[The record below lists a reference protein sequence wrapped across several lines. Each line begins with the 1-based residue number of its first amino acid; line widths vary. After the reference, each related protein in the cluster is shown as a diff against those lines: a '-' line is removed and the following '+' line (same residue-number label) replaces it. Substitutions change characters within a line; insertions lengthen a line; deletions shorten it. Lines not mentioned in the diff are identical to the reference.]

1 MSLRLKFNIALLIAM
16 VFGASVA
23 GMFAH
28 QLLQDNAREEV
39 LDSARI
45 MLQSAVAVR
54 GYTVG
59 EIKPL
64 LAMQQKRQFIKQTVP
79 AYAARQYITKV
90 QSQYPDY
97 NYKEATLNPT
107 NPVSRATDWE
117 TDIINHFRTHDDAK
131 ELVGE
136 RKTATGPMLY
146 LGRPIKITNKACL
159 ACHSTPAAAPE
170 TMIEAYGTANG
181 FGWQHNEVVGAQ
193 VVTVPMSLPLARA
206 DKAFMAFMTSLIGVF
221 VVIVILINI
230 LLHFVVVRPV
240 TVMAE
245 KANEV
250 SLGALTA
257 KELDITGNDEI
268 SSLGQSF
275 NRMHR
280 SLANAVSLLDDD
292 D

>member
-1 MSLRLKFNIALLIAM
+1 MGLRLKFNIALLLAM
-16 VFGASVA
+16 VVGASIA
-23 GMFAH
+23 GYFAH
-28 QLLQDNAREEV
+28 RLLQDNAREEV

-79 AYAARQYITKV
+79 AYAARQYIAKV
-90 QSQYPDY
+90 QAEYPDY

-107 NPVSRATDWE
+107 NPASRATDWE
-117 TDIINHFRTHDDAK
+117 TDIINHFRTHDETQ
-131 ELVGE
+131 ELIGE
-136 RKTATGPMLY
+136 RETATGRMLY
-146 LGRPIKITNKACL
+146 LGRPIKITNAACL

-193 VVTVPMSLPLARA
+193 IVTVPMSLPLARA
-206 DKAFMAFMTSLIGVF
+206 DKAFVAFMSSIIGVF
-221 VVIVILINI
+221 VVIVLLINL
-230 LLHFVVVRPV
+230 LLHFVVIRPV
-240 TVMAE
+240 TVMAA

-250 SLGALTA
+250 SMGALTA
-257 KELDITGNDEI
+257 KELDIQGNDEI

-280 SLANAVSLLDDD
+280 SLANAVSMLEDDD
-292 D
+292 